1 MKNHFLKIIQTLRL
15 FPIFCFLFF
24 LFGQQALAGDAS
36 SKEMQDFLSALEERC
51 AAYGWEDINLNE
63 IPWEYHRTTQQKRPL
78 MFVNLGT
85 GSNCTLF
92 LGGVHGDELPT
103 IYLLLRLADTIKKNP
118 SLFENECI
126 VIAPLVN
133 PDGFFADPPQRVNAK
148 GIDIN
153 RNFPT
158 KEWQAKA
165 ISLWEKNTNKNK
177 RYYPGSKPGSE
188 QETLF
193 QIALIKRFK
202 PQKVVSI
209 HSPLNFY
216 DFDGQ
221 SAELDNFEQWLDAIS
236 KETNH
241 PFKKYGVFPGSLG
254 NYAGLERDI
263 LTLTLE
269 LPSSD
274 PDKGQEYFDK
284 FYSALLK
291 FTNLSMA
298 PQ

>member
-1 MKNHFLKIIQTLRL
+1 MKNRLLGIIHSL
-15 FPIFCFLFF
+15 FFSILCFLIFN
-24 LFGQQALAGDAS
+24 LNQQTSAGDTS
-36 SKEMQDFLSALEERC
+36 SKEMQNFISALEAKC
-51 AAYGWEDINLNE
+51 ADYGWNDINLRE
-63 IPWEYHRTTQQKRPL
+63 IPWEYHRTTHQKRPL
-78 MFVNLGT
+78 MFVNFGS

-92 LGGVHGDELPT
+92 LGGVHGDELPS
-103 IYLLLRLADTIKKNP
+103 IYLLLKLADIINKNP
-118 SLFENECI
+118 ELFENECI
-126 VIAPLVN
+126 VIAPIVN
-133 PDGFFADPPQRVNAK
+133 PDGFLADPPKRVNAN

-165 ISLWEKNTNKNK
+165 IFLWEKDTNKNK

-202 PQKVVSI
+202 PQKILSI

-221 SAELDNFEQWLDAIS
+221 STELDNFVQWMDAIS

-254 NYAGLERDI
+254 NYAGCERNI

-274 PDKGQEYFDK
+274 PYKGQAFFNK
-284 FYSALLK
+284 FYSALSK
-291 FTNLSMA
+291 FTNLSMGL
-298 PQ
+298 Q